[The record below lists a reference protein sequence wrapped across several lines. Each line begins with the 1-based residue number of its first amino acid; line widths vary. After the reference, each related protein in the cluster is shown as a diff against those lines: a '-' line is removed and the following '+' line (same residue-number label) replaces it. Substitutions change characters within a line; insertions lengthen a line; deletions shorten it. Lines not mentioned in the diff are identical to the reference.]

1 MLMELRYNELR
12 LDNELTQDEVAKVL
26 KVKRSAYSKWELG
39 INDMPLDKTN
49 DLANFYHVKIDYLLG
64 LSNIHYIVENN
75 LDIDWNKL
83 VERLIELR
91 KSNNYTQEYLSKKLG
106 FPQRTYSNYET
117 GTRRPTTF
125 KLLSVAQFFN
135 ISMDYLTGR
144 VDNKNIK

>member
-1 MLMELRYNELR
+1 MELRYNELR
-12 LDNELTQDEVAKVL
+12 LDNELTQDEVAKIL

-39 INDMPLDKTN
+39 I
-49 DLANFYHVKIDYLLG
+49 
-64 LSNIHYIVENN
+64 IHYIVEDN

-83 VERLIELR
+83 SERLIELR

-135 ISMDYLTGR
+135 VSMDYLTGR

>member
-12 LDNELTQDEVAKVL
+12 LDNELTQDEVAKIL

-39 INDMPLDKTN
+39 I
-49 DLANFYHVKIDYLLG
+49 
-64 LSNIHYIVENN
+64 IHYIVEDN

-83 VERLIELR
+83 SERLIELR

-135 ISMDYLTGR
+135 VSMDYLTGR